1 MPEVIMPKMGDAMEE
16 GTIVKWLVSE
26 GDEVSE
32 GDAIAEIETDKASME
47 IEAEDSGTLAQF
59 IAGEGDDVP
68 VGEAIAFI
76 QGEGEEVPERDGSA
90 AEGGG
95 EAEEETEEG
104 GDGQAQAQT
113 ATETEEEAAEEQPQ
127 AGGEPSGDG
136 AQSDGQVRASPI
148 VRRLARENNLDLS
161 RIEGSGPQG
170 RIVERDVRAALE
182 SGEAPMTDGQAE
194 VEAPEEPQQEQAA
207 QQQIQPARLP
217 EPTEAPGTQLME
229 PTRMQRVIGERMTE
243 AKQHIPH
250 FYATVEVEM
259 DATLA
264 LRKQLNEQLEEEG
277 LKLSVNDFVMKACAV
292 ALRDYP
298 NLNAI
303 YTSKGIE
310 LHEKVDLAMA
320 VALDAGL
327 ITPVIKDC
335 ASKGLATISRES
347 KDLAQRARDGDLA
360 PDEYQGGTIT
370 VSNMG
375 MFGVESFTAIINPP
389 QAAIVAV
396 SGIVKR
402 PTYDE
407 DGELA
412 PASMMKLTLS
422 GDHRIANGRDGALYM
437 SEVKRILEN
446 PMLLMV

>member
-1 MPEVIMPKMGDAMEE
+1 
-16 GTIVKWLVSE
+16 
-26 GDEVSE
+26 
-32 GDAIAEIETDKASME
+32 ME

-59 IAGEGDDVP
+59 IASEGDDVP

-95 EAEEETEEG
+95 EAEEEAEEG

-113 ATETEEEAAEEQPQ
+113 ATETEEEGQPQ

-136 AQSDGQVRASPI
+136 TQ
-148 VRRLARENNLDLS
+148 
-161 RIEGSGPQG
+161 
-170 RIVERDVRAALE
+170 
-182 SGEAPMTDGQAE
+182 TDGQAE
-194 VEAPEEPQQEQAA
+194 VEAPEEPQQEQAE

-259 DATLA
+259 DATMA
-264 LRKQLNEQLEEEG
+264 LRKQLNEQLEEQG

-303 YTSKGIE
+303 YTSRGIE

-335 ASKGLATISRES
+335 ASKGLATISQEA
-347 KDLAQRARDGDLA
+347 KDLAKRARDGDLA

-389 QAAIVAV
+389 QASIVAV

-402 PTYDE
+402 PTYNEDDE
-407 DGELA
+407 LV

-422 GDHRIANGRDGALYM
+422 ADHRIANGRDGALYM